1 MQTTAKAVGIG
12 AVVFAN
18 LMSQRD
24 KDVDFD
30 WDDILSTSGDS
41 GVYVQ
46 YGHARCS
53 SILGKGGITDIGTEA
68 DFSLLTQPQ
77 EKSLALALSQLG
89 DVVAKAADHNDPH
102 LLSRYLLEVVSG
114 FSTWYT
120 QGNQDKSLRVLCDDE
135 ATKRA
140 RLTLVA
146 ITRAVLKEG
155 LGILGVGAPDSM

>member
-1 MQTTAKAVGIG
+1 MG

-30 WDDILSTSGDS
+30 WEAVLSTSGDS

-46 YGHARCS
+46 YGHARCC
-53 SILGKGGITDIGTEA
+53 SILRKGGIDDIGAEA

-77 EKSLALALSQLG
+77 EKALALSLSQLG

-102 LLSRYLLEVVSG
+102 LLSRYLLDVVSA

-120 QGNQDKSLRVLCDDE
+120 QGNQDKSLRVLCEDE

-146 ITRAVLKEG
+146 MTREILREG
-155 LGILGVGAPDSM
+155 LALLGVGAPEAM